1 MYSDEASCSDCKLEL
16 VERKW
21 TEVLINWLNKC
32 VYQTDEVFDLNLR
45 NLVEIIN
52 RYKEDI
58 CSDDLNRALLCTD
71 DLEPYI
77 GYKYPILRLRD
88 LYQASD
94 QPKKVYIMTS
104 ILLFHCCINSQN
116 GQVEKDICEKL
127 SIEEQEIIL
136 KFCEALSE
144 MEATVNNVDTAIKEA
159 CDVNKS
165 RINDKQDLPLEDI
178 DTSQSTMRMTSS
190 SDTLKPKKPTLTFK
204 SSITV
209 LPSVITDT
217 SLSRSSFDAYS
228 DVSNYKTYGKLDISD
243 MVSSDSKD
251 TVEMRPQ
258 CLQDSFERPNCQ
270 VDCNCVRCS
279 ASTSCC
285 VDPGSSMDKCDP
297 PVEKNTEREWD
308 KWKLYTIISGVLVLV
323 ALVVVLCTIPLWR
336 SKPKKVKAVRLHE
349 ETSYHLPDWL
359 WKCSDG
365 FCDKVYRPN
374 TNENL
379 YTSMSRC
386 KLLCSGPQL
395 WPYPI
400 GYTYFSKTIVAL
412 ATNKLEY
419 KFQSVPSDAVH
430 QYLAEAFKIF
440 LKDVARLEKID
451 TKSRNR
457 TRENVKKM
465 IIQID
470 VESDPDPRLRLNTEE
485 AYTLKIETVDDQ
497 VVIKISAVSFC
508 GVRHGLE
515 TLSQIILLDQS
526 TGSLITLSH
535 AVIKDAP
542 SYKYRGLMID
552 TARNYIPVIDL
563 MRTIDAM
570 AMCKLNTFH
579 WRISDVTSFPME
591 LLSVSELKEYGAYE
605 RALIYTRKDVKSI
618 VKRAGVRGI
627 RVLIEVAL
635 PGPVGR
641 PWMWL
646 PEATCPTKDDNFTCN
661 NIPCL
666 RLPMQASVFE
676 IIQNIYTE
684 ILELT
689 NVDDIFHLSDSMFS
703 FTHCNNLLED
713 REGFLD
719 KALFRLKMANKGFLP
734 KLPIIWYSNHLTR
747 DFEARIWDRL
757 GVQLYVWDQN
767 PEEFLT
773 KFKVIHS
780 TKWDLSCEMSKQRCI
795 KYRSWQDMYGWKSW
809 RNLEVFTIEGGEAVL
824 WTDLV
829 DTGNLDDHLW
839 PRAAAVAERLW
850 SDVVA
855 NSSANKYVYARL
867 DTHRWRMLLRGIKV
881 QPIWPAWCSFHPSK
895 CLQRIN

>member
-1 MYSDEASCSDCKLEL
+1 MTRNRKESKVRRHVSSARTWPACWVMACTLIDPCPSSDNVITAPMNI
-16 VERKW
+16 
-21 TEVLINWLNKC
+21 T
-32 VYQTDEVFDLNLR
+32 
-45 NLVEIIN
+45 
-52 RYKEDI
+52 
-58 CSDDLNRALLCTD
+58 
-71 DLEPYI
+71 
-77 GYKYPILRLRD
+77 RD
-88 LYQASD
+88 LYEATD

-127 SIEEQEIIL
+127 TIEEQEIIL
-136 KFCEALSE
+136 KFCEELSE

-159 CDVNKS
+159 CDCKS
-165 RINDKQDLPLEDI
+165 KTKDTHLPPDVM
-178 DTSQSTMRMTSS
+178 DTSQSTMTSS

-209 LPSVITDT
+209 LPSVITDA
-217 SLSRSSFDAYS
+217 SLSRSSFDVYS
-228 DVSNYKTYGKLDISD
+228 DVNYKSYGKVDVSD
-243 MVSSDSKD
+243 CMVSSDSKD
-251 TVEMRPQ
+251 TVEFKPQ
-258 CLQDSFERPNCQ
+258 GLQGSFERPNCK

-279 ASTSCC
+279 ASTSCM
-285 VDPGSSMDKCDP
+285 DPGSSVDKCDP
-297 PVEKNTEREWD
+297 PEEEEEPVEKEFD
-308 KWKLYTIISGVLVLV
+308 KWKLYTIISSVLVLI
-323 ALVVVLCTIPLWR
+323 ALVVVLCTIPMWK
-336 SKPKKVKAVRLHE
+336 SKPKKENVVRLHE
-349 ETSYHLPDWL
+349 ETSYCLPDWL
-359 WKCSDG
+359 WKCTDG
-365 FCDKVYRPN
+365 FCDKVFRPN
-374 TNENL
+374 TNESM

-395 WPYPI
+395 WPHPI

-451 TKSRNR
+451 TKSRNK
-457 TRENVKKM
+457 TKEHVKKM

-485 AYTLKIETVDDQ
+485 AYTLKIETIDNQ
-497 VVIKISAVSFC
+497 VLIKISGVSFC

-579 WRISDVTSFPME
+579 WRISDITSFPME
-591 LLSVSELKEYGAYE
+591 LLSVSELKEFGAYE
-605 RALIYTRKDVKSI
+605 RSMIYTRKDVKSI
-618 VKRAGVRGI
+618 VKRAGIRGI

-646 PEATCPTKDDNFTCN
+646 PEATCPTKDENFTCN

-666 RLPMQASVFE
+666 RLPMQASVFD

-757 GVQLYVWDQN
+757 GVQLYLWHQN

-780 TKWDLSCEMSKQRCI
+780 TKWDLSCEMNKQRCI

-829 DTGNLDDHLW
+829 DTGNLDDHIW
-839 PRAAAVAERLW
+839 PRTAAVAERLW

-895 CLQRIN
+895 CLQKIN

>member
-16 VERKW
+16 IERKW
-21 TEVLINWLNKC
+21 TEVLLSWLNKC
-32 VYQTDEVFDLNLR
+32 VYQKDEVIDLNLR

-88 LYQASD
+88 LYEASD

-127 SIEEQEIIL
+127 TIEEQEIIL
-136 KFCEALSE
+136 KFCETLSE
-144 MEATVNNVDTAIKEA
+144 MEVTVNNVDTAIKEA
-159 CDVNKS
+159 CDCKS
-165 RINDKQDLPLEDI
+165 KTKDTHLPDM
-178 DTSQSTMRMTSS
+178 DTSQSTMPLSS

-209 LPSVITDT
+209 LPSVITDA
-217 SLSRSSFDAYS
+217 SLSRSSFDVYS
-228 DVSNYKTYGKLDISD
+228 DVNYKSYGKLDVSD
-243 MVSSDSKD
+243 GMVSSDSKD
-251 TVEMRPQ
+251 TVEFRPQ
-258 CLQDSFERPNCQ
+258 GLQDSFERPNCK

-279 ASTSCC
+279 TSTSDC
-285 VDPGSSMDKCDP
+285 VDPGSSVDKCP
-297 PVEKNTEREWD
+297 PEEEHVEKEFD
-308 KWKLYTIISGVLVLV
+308 KWKLYTIISSVLVLI
-323 ALVVVLCTIPLWR
+323 ALVVVLCTIPLWK
-336 SKPKKVKAVRLHE
+336 SKPKKEKVVRLHE
-349 ETSYHLPDWL
+349 ETSYYLPDWL
-359 WKCSDG
+359 WKCTDG
-365 FCDKVYRPN
+365 FCDKVFRPN
-374 TNENL
+374 TNESM

-395 WPYPI
+395 WPHPI
-400 GYTYFSKTIVAL
+400 GYTYFSKTIVTL

-451 TKSRNR
+451 TKSRNK
-457 TRENVKKM
+457 TREPVKKM

-485 AYTLKIETVDDQ
+485 AYTLKIETIDNQ
-497 VVIKISAVSFC
+497 VLIKISGVSFC

-535 AVIKDAP
+535 AIIKDAP

-591 LLSVSELKEYGAYE
+591 LLSVSELKEFGAYE
-605 RALIYTRKDVKSI
+605 RSMIYTRKDVKSI
-618 VKRAGVRGI
+618 VKRAGIRGI

-646 PEATCPTKDDNFTCN
+646 PEATCPTKDENFTCN

-666 RLPMQASVFE
+666 RLPMQASVFD

-757 GVQLYVWDQN
+757 GVQLYLWDQN

-780 TKWDLSCEMSKQRCI
+780 TKWDLSCEMNKQRCI
-795 KYRSWQDMYGWKSW
+795 KYRSWQDMYAWKSW

-829 DTGNLDDHLW
+829 DTGNLDDHIW
-839 PRAAAVAERLW
+839 PRTAAVAERLW

-895 CLQRIN
+895 CLQKIN